1 MDEIRKA
8 RPEAMGIKVSSMTQ
22 GEADALPILIHP
34 VMSPKNSKKEVFLM
48 RAEGQSFEDYE
59 KAIMG

>member
-1 MDEIRKA
+1 
-8 RPEAMGIKVSSMTQ
+8 MGIKVSSMTQ